1 MTIAEAL
8 DAFAGGWVAGQPVTP
23 RIAYERTLRLLA
35 FRLAERG
42 RGADDD
48 LGRLAPADLEEFV
61 AWHAASG
68 LVDDADGSRKV
79 ALHVARLGA
88 FLAERCGRADLDVGR
103 ERLRG
108 LVPRS

>member
-8 DAFAGGWVAGQPVTP
+8 DAFAAGWVAEQPVTP

-35 FRLAERG
+35 FHLAEQG
-42 RGADDD
+42 RSAGED
-48 LGRLAPADLEEFV
+48 LDRLTPADLEAFV

-68 LVDDADGSRKV
+68 LADDADGSRKI

-88 FLAERCGRADLDVGR
+88 FLAERCGRPDLDLGR
-103 ERLRG
+103 ERLRS
-108 LVPRS
+108 LVPGG